1 MSQDSILNQIQSLSS
16 KFDDPKIR
24 RTFKQ
29 YNKTIQ
35 FTFPDIDSTIFM
47 RIGDAK
53 ILEIGVGVA
62 DAELELIMDTSV
74 FTAIIERSE
83 NPLAAYS
90 EGKLKTKG
98 DIPDILKL
106 QKLLI

>member
-1 MSQDSILNQIQSLSS
+1 MSKDSILDQIRSLSS
-16 KFDDPKIR
+16 RFDDPNIR

-29 YNKTIQ
+29 YNKTVQ
-35 FTFPDIDSTIFM
+35 FTFPDIDIRIFM
-47 RIGDAK
+47 RIGDAE
-53 ILEIGVGVA
+53 ILEIGTGEI
-62 DAELELIMDTSV
+62 DAELELIMDSSI
-74 FTAIIERSE
+74 FTAIIEKSE

-106 QKLLI
+106 QKLLV